1 MKPNLTTSTRTFQK
15 NGKWVEKKHVT
26 EVLVCACGYK
36 YIKTR
41 DPQTTCL
48 KCMALTKNTR

>member
-41 DPQTTCL
+41 EGQTTCL
-48 KCMALTKNTR
+48 KCMALTKNIK